1 MRHRGKV
8 WGIGLM
14 LALFLGGT
22 VLTIPAQAQ
31 PLSSKKQSDAAGE
44 PDVLNLLLIGQD
56 KREEE
61 KVNRSDSIILC
72 SFHPKTKQL
81 LMTSVLRDL
90 YVPIPGY
97 RKNRINAAYAYG
109 GASLLKK
116 TLEQNFDISIDGYIE
131 VDFDGFSQILDLLG
145 GVTLELRKDEAD
157 LINRKT
163 GSHLSE
169 GTRTLNGQQALVYA
183 RIRSLDL
190 DGDFS
195 RTDRQRKVLQAVWDH
210 YKSSN
215 LPTLVRVMGTLI
227 PLIRTDMKSGELLG
241 AVVDIFPALSE
252 ITIVSHRIPQSDRCA
267 DRIVDGMAVLVAD
280 LEAERKDLHSK
291 IFDGA

>member
-1 MRHRGKV
+1 MRNRGRV

-14 LALFLGGT
+14 LALFLVGM
-22 VLTIPAQAQ
+22 VPAMPAQAQ
-31 PLSSKKQSDAAGE
+31 LVSSRKQSNAAGE
-44 PDVLNLLLIGQD
+44 AEVLNLLLIGQD

-81 LMTSVLRDL
+81 LMTSILRDL

-109 GASLLKK
+109 GAPLLKK
-116 TLEQNFDISIDGYIE
+116 TLEQNLGISIDGCIE
-131 VDFDGFSQILDLLG
+131 VDFDGFAKILDLLG
-145 GVTLELRKDEAD
+145 GVTLELRQDEAE

-163 GSHLSE
+163 GSNLSE
-169 GTRTLNGQQALVYA
+169 GTRTLNGQQALVYS

-215 LPTLVRVMGTLI
+215 LPTLVRVMGNLI
-227 PLIRTDMKSGELLG
+227 PLLRTDMKSGELLG

-252 ITIVSHRIPQSDRCA
+252 ITIVSHRIPQSGRCT

-280 LEAERKDLHSK
+280 LAAERKDLHSK
-291 IFDGA
+291 IYDGA